1 MRPNRRELL
10 RVVAILAAAWVL
22 VLLVLTRLQR
32 SGRPGPTSAEPRL
45 VHYPGYEDVEEQTT
59 ENLSFRKYWFTLNED
74 YPSKSVYY
82 FYKNLLEPQGWQ
94 PAFRGEP
101 GWTRRME
108 KERARD
114 LFHALWISPDRLFQ
128 LEVRMM
134 SVAKLV
140 TADGTVIAEEREPGI
155 QVFVTQ
161 QRALHPGI
169 ILQPRTG
176 EAGRGVG
183 EPDL

>member
-1 MRPNRRELL
+1 MSPNRRDLL
-10 RVVAILAAAWVL
+10 RVVAVLAAAWVL
-22 VLLVLTRLQR
+22 VVLVLARWQR
-32 SGRPGPTSAEPRL
+32 SAKLGPAAAEPRL
-45 VHYPGYEDVEEQTT
+45 VHYPGYEGVEEQTT

-74 YPSKSVYY
+74 YPSKSVYH
-82 FYKNLLEPQGWQ
+82 FYKNLLEPEGWQ

-101 GWTRRME
+101 QWTRRIAKDE
-108 KERARD
+108 ARD
-114 LFHALWISPDRLFQ
+114 ILHALWISPDRLFQ
-128 LEVRMM
+128 LEVEMM

-169 ILQPRTG
+169 IFQPRTR
-176 EAGRGVG
+176 EPGRGVG
-183 EPDL
+183 HPGL